1 METGKLWKLKALMK
15 KNILILKRN
24 IVSTLFEVLFPI
36 ILILLVYAIRK
47 AFTLETFEF
56 EDQEISL
63 ENYIQNK
70 SVSNFDGII
79 GSASPDSKTRTFV
92 WEGLSI
98 LPALRICSQFNTKF
112 QKRPIIATIGD
123 LEDIKNKI
131 ITDAQNDPYEGF
143 LKIGLSDK
151 NFKSFETIDD
161 LNKYVQDPK
170 YGQEGYDLICFGM
183 RLEKNGHKYDY
194 SLHYFDSVL
203 SEGVRDIDNCKNGL
217 FDRFQTGPDLESY
230 KLYQSSG
237 YTYIMKLINQ
247 YILQKELNDPS
258 AKIDFA
264 MLPMPYVNY
273 RSDPFARFIGYMIP
287 FFIIIAYMCPLCL
300 YVYRMVSEKE
310 NKSKEGM
317 KIMGLEEG
325 TYFLSYF
332 IQYFIISLIVSII
345 NTVLLCYIFT
355 KIPFY
360 FLFLILFLWTMDVF
374 AMIYFFQSFID
385 KTRVAL
391 ILSLLIYFASYFLSM
406 VCMNEGA
413 AKALKIVMSILPPV
427 CVELGIVLLGKFESH
442 FIKFHARDYTKTYTN
457 YSIFIMNLMQFIDF
471 FLYLFLGYYL
481 QNVLPHEFGIK
492 KPWNFICLSCCSCD
506 DKKKKNQNN
515 ERISKELNDKEE
527 EINFN
532 NIKNGTELA
541 PIDSQK
547 RNLKNNNE
555 SKETTVNKDK
565 NFEGEDLYKD
575 KTNPDDA
582 LRVENIVKVF
592 EDGKRAVDNVSL
604 NFYKDE
610 IFALLGHNG
619 AGKTTL
625 ISMLTGLYEATE
637 GKAYYDGYDILD
649 SNNINEFRKVL
660 GICPQHDVLF
670 DDLTI
675 REHLEM
681 FCIFKGFSTDVESE
695 INKTMHDFELDNIQN
710 IIAKNLSAGQRR
722 KLSIAISLIGGSKV
736 IFLDE
741 PSSGMD
747 ITSRRNLWDILKRQS
762 EQKIIILTTHYME
775 EASVLG
781 KRIGIINAGKMKCI
795 GTPLFLIERFG
806 KFMSLN
812 ITKEADAENQKIVDF
827 IKERSPDM
835 EYEILSEEIMFRIPK
850 ENTNDYGS
858 DDHLVLSK
866 NSTPKKSKG
875 NNSSKNSID
884 LRKFFDELDKNLN
897 ALKIKSYSASMPTL
911 EDVFLNVAAEDTKL
925 ENQKMEKQHRKFSTP
940 DEDNDKILYETDFRE
955 DYSKSGKSKFVD
967 DFYTCFHRRF
977 LLTTRDVKGFLME
990 ILCPILLSLI
1000 GLLVSQVDIQRA
1012 SGKQTMN
1019 MAGIGKQTVLYGKV
1033 DNSVDLSNFY
1043 FNNMKNITNEVISF
1057 DNSGQMKDQVYH
1069 FVEKVFD
1076 KVKDLE
1082 DCIGHEVDMMD
1093 DDYSGIYGA
1102 FLILSTDSNNYKFV
1116 EVLNSRVKHA
1126 VPIYSYFFLKKII
1139 EQATTHNDFEL
1150 NFIHYPLPLTAKL
1163 EEQRDQT
1170 NNMLIIFFIAIAFAL
1185 IPANFITIIVRE
1197 KINNSKHLMRVSGIN
1212 IIAYWIVN
1220 YIFELVKY
1228 YITCGICVLLLVLF
1242 SVYKNY
1248 LYILYLIYG
1257 PAIVSITYVLS
1268 FLFETESG
1276 AQNGIILLNFL
1287 LGALGSVVILLLR
1300 TLDNVKVLA
1309 KVIEYIIALLPSFC
1323 FNFGYSMLLNKY
1335 MIYAAD
1341 YPKEMFFMKDIEL
1354 IKRFNLLLSMIIYLS
1369 AETVLYTLILAIIEW
1384 YSYYSGKVSDEKLD
1398 TNIDDSIVLKEIEKA
1413 NDEPETVGVTDENGK
1428 SNKIEYSVRVKNLRK
1443 IYKMG
1448 CRQQPLV
1455 AIKNM
1460 CFCVEPGECFGLLGL
1475 NGAGKTTTFKCI
1487 TQELS
1492 PDNGKIYI
1500 NGRDMSNNFS
1510 ELSSIFGYCPQFDAI
1525 FEYMTVYENLEF
1537 YGKIKG
1543 IKKEYL
1549 DKVVNAMIEEMSL
1562 SEFSSKIA
1570 GRLSGGNKRKLSVAI
1585 SFLCS
1590 PPIVLLDE
1598 PSTGM
1603 DPEAR
1608 RFMWSVIHK
1617 ISTKGKKASV
1627 IMTTHSMDEAETLCQ
1642 RMAIMVNGEFVCLG
1656 KAGEIKEKYG
1666 YGYELEVSIKPL
1678 SENKFEKIINEHK
1691 FDKNQKINM
1700 ENIKE
1705 VLTQL
1710 GDANFIKELN
1720 SQGFGSKIIRDI
1732 TINGGIP
1739 IRTIINWTFFVR
1751 NALKFIKCATNYFET
1766 IILTEFIDNNFLFKM
1781 KKNNETK
1788 SIGFFFG
1795 LFEDNKNNCYVTEYS
1810 IHQTSLEQIFNRFDS
1825 NKGKKSENKE
1835 NEGTDEEEIKNV
1847 EIVINDDVY
1856 NSLLK

>member
-1 METGKLWKLKALMK
+1 METGNLWKLKALMK
-15 KNILILKRN
+15 KNFLILKRN
-24 IVSTLFEVLFPI
+24 IISTLFEVIFPI

-47 AFTLETFEF
+47 AFTLETFDF
-56 EDQEISL
+56 ESQEVSL

-70 SVSNFDGII
+70 SVSNFDGVT
-79 GSASPDSKTRTFV
+79 GVPNLKTRTMV

-98 LPALRICSQFNTKF
+98 LPALRICSQFNSKF
-112 QKRPIIATIGD
+112 QKRPLIATIGNLDAINAIKQKILED
-123 LEDIKNKI
+123 LED
-131 ITDAQNDPYEGF
+131 DPYEAF
-143 LKIGLSDK
+143 LNLGLSND
-151 NFKSFETIDD
+151 NFKSFESIDD
-161 LNKYVQDPK
+161 LNSYVQDPK

-183 RLEKNGHKYDY
+183 RLEKNGHKWDY

-217 FDRFQTGPDLESY
+217 FDRFQTGPDLDSY

-247 YILQKELNDPS
+247 YILQQELNNPN

-264 MLPMPYVNY
+264 MIPMPYTNY

-332 IQYFIISLIVSII
+332 IQYFIISLIDSII

-355 KIPFY
+355 KVPFY
-360 FLFLILFLWTMDVF
+360 FLFIIVFLWTMDVF

-442 FIKFHARDYTKTYTN
+442 FIKFHPQDYTKTYTN

-492 KPWNFICLSCCSCD
+492 KPWNFICLACCSCD
-506 DKKKKNQNN
+506 NKKKKNQDKEN
-515 ERISKELNDKEE
+515 ISQELNDN
-527 EINFN
+527 EIE
-532 NIKNGTELA
+532 IKFHNDKNEMELT
-541 PIDSQK
+541 PIESQK
-547 RNLKNNNE
+547 RNLKNNSE
-555 SKETTVNKDK
+555 SIETAVKKDK

-582 LRVENIVKVF
+582 LRVQNIVKVF
-592 EDGKRAVDNVSL
+592 GDGKKAVDNVNL

-625 ISMLTGLYEATE
+625 ISMLTGLYEATQ
-637 GKAYYDGYDILD
+637 GNAYYDGYDILD

-681 FCIFKGFSTDVESE
+681 FCIFKGYSSDVESE

-781 KRIGIINAGKMKCI
+781 INAGKMKCI

-812 ITKEADAENQKIVDF
+812 ITKEADAENEKIVDF
-827 IKERSPDM
+827 IKKRSPDV

-850 ENTNDYGS
+850 ENTNTKDNVS
-858 DDHLVLSK
+858 DDNLILSD
-866 NSTPKKSKG
+866 NG
-875 NNSSKNSID
+875 DISSGSSID
-884 LRKFFDELDKNLN
+884 LRMFFDELDKNLTI
-897 ALKIKSYSASMPTL
+897 LKIKSYSASMPTL

-925 ENQKMEKQHRKFSTP
+925 ENQKMQKEHRKFSTP

-955 DYSKSGKSKFVD
+955 DYSKSGKSKFVN
-967 DFYTCFHRRF
+967 DFCTCFHRRF
-977 LLTTRDVKGFLME
+977 LLTSRDVKGFLME

-1019 MAGIGKQTVLYGKV
+1019 MAGIGKQTIFYSKV
-1033 DNSVDLSNFY
+1033 DNAVDLSKFH
-1043 FNNMKNITNEVISF
+1043 FNNMKNITNEDISI
-1057 DNSGQMKDQVYH
+1057 DAVSGIQAQIKS
-1069 FVEKVFD
+1069 FVEKIFN
-1076 KVKDLE
+1076 KVKNLE
-1082 DCIGHEVDMMD
+1082 DSIDNEVDMMD
-1093 DDYSGIYGA
+1093 DNYSGIYGT
-1102 FLILSTDSNNYKFV
+1102 FLILSTDAEINNHDYKFA

-1139 EQATTHNDFEL
+1139 EQATPNNDFEL

-1212 IIAYWIVN
+1212 VVAYWIVN
-1220 YIFELVKY
+1220 YIFELAKY
-1228 YITCGICVLLLVLF
+1228 YFTCGICVLLLLAF

-1257 PAIVSITYVLS
+1257 PAIVSVTYVLS

-1309 KVIEYIIALLPSFC
+1309 KTIEYIIALLPSFC
-1323 FNFGYSMLLNKY
+1323 FNFGYSMLLNKF
-1335 MIYAAD
+1335 MLYAAD

-1354 IKRFNLLLSMIIYLS
+1354 LKRFNLLLSMIIYLS
-1369 AETVLYTLILAIIEW
+1369 AETVLYTFILGIIEW
-1384 YSYYSGKVSDEKLD
+1384 FSYSSGKVSDEKLD
-1398 TNIDDSIVLKEIEKA
+1398 TNIDDSIVL
-1413 NDEPETVGVTDENGK
+1413 
-1428 SNKIEYSVRVKNLRK
+1428 R
-1443 IYKMG
+1443 
-1448 CRQQPLV
+1448 
-1455 AIKNM
+1455 
-1460 CFCVEPGECFGLLGL
+1460 
-1475 NGAGKTTTFKCI
+1475 
-1487 TQELS
+1487 
-1492 PDNGKIYI
+1492 
-1500 NGRDMSNNFS
+1500 
-1510 ELSSIFGYCPQFDAI
+1510 
-1525 FEYMTVYENLEF
+1525 
-1537 YGKIKG
+1537 
-1543 IKKEYL
+1543 
-1549 DKVVNAMIEEMSL
+1549 
-1562 SEFSSKIA
+1562 
-1570 GRLSGGNKRKLSVAI
+1570 
-1585 SFLCS
+1585 
-1590 PPIVLLDE
+1590 
-1598 PSTGM
+1598 
-1603 DPEAR
+1603 
-1608 RFMWSVIHK
+1608 
-1617 ISTKGKKASV
+1617 
-1627 IMTTHSMDEAETLCQ
+1627 
-1642 RMAIMVNGEFVCLG
+1642 
-1656 KAGEIKEKYG
+1656 
-1666 YGYELEVSIKPL
+1666 
-1678 SENKFEKIINEHK
+1678 
-1691 FDKNQKINM
+1691 
-1700 ENIKE
+1700 
-1705 VLTQL
+1705 
-1710 GDANFIKELN
+1710 
-1720 SQGFGSKIIRDI
+1720 
-1732 TINGGIP
+1732 
-1739 IRTIINWTFFVR
+1739 
-1751 NALKFIKCATNYFET
+1751 
-1766 IILTEFIDNNFLFKM
+1766 
-1781 KKNNETK
+1781 
-1788 SIGFFFG
+1788 
-1795 LFEDNKNNCYVTEYS
+1795 
-1810 IHQTSLEQIFNRFDS
+1810 
-1825 NKGKKSENKE
+1825 
-1835 NEGTDEEEIKNV
+1835 
-1847 EIVINDDVY
+1847 
-1856 NSLLK
+1856 